1 MAVLIKDEETD
12 RLVRALAARTG
23 ETITQ
28 AVRRAVAE
36 RLDRLPL
43 PARTIADRKRR
54 LRDVLTKSDA
64 MPTVD
69 RRTPEEIVGYNE
81 RGHFD

>member
-1 MAVLIKDEETD
+1 MAVLIKDDETD

-23 ETITQ
+23 ETITL
-28 AVRRAVAE
+28 AVRNAVAE
-36 RLDRLPL
+36 RLDRMPL
-43 PARTIADRKRR
+43 PARAVADRKRR
-54 LRDVLTKSDA
+54 LRDVIAKSDA

-69 RRTPEEIVGYNE
+69 NRTPDEIVGYNE